1 MQPPDAP
8 GADTAHHRAMPTVLL
23 VTDSASGHV
32 VARPARLP
40 ERLAAR
46 WRARSLER
54 ELARGAAPESAAALA
69 LRAQTLIGPCARA
82 ALARQVRA
90 VLSDVRRPVRVG
102 SARVRP
108 RREEVAAAECELE
121 RLAARLVAPDPVS
134 ARGVA
139 GDEAGSRSV
148 DMVVDVFLAN
158 DIFVGSD
165 PSHAQSKSRHPG
177 E

>member
-1 MQPPDAP
+1 
-8 GADTAHHRAMPTVLL
+8 MPTVVL

-32 VARPARLP
+32 VARPARLR

-69 LRAQTLIGPCARA
+69 LRAQALIGPSVRA

-90 VLSDVRRPVRVG
+90 VLRDVRRPVRVG

-108 RREEVAAAECELE
+108 RHEEVVAAECELE

-139 GDEAGSRSV
+139 RVRLLLGDGCGPLYAQGAGVDLRSV
-148 DMVVDVFLAN
+148 VARALEDVE
-158 DIFVGSD
+158 V
-165 PSHAQSKSRHPG
+165 PAQGLR
-177 E
+177 

>member
-1 MQPPDAP
+1 
-8 GADTAHHRAMPTVLL
+8 MPTVLL
-23 VTDSASGHV
+23 VADSAPGHV
-32 VARPARLP
+32 VARPARLR

-69 LRAQTLIGPCARA
+69 LRAQALIGPSVRA
-82 ALARQVRA
+82 ALAREVRA
-90 VLSDVRRPVRVG
+90 VLRDVRRPVRVG

-108 RREEVAAAECELE
+108 RREEVVAAERELE

-139 GDEAGSRSV
+139 RVRLLLGDGCGPLYARGAGVDLRSV
-148 DMVVDVFLAN
+148 VARALEDVE
-158 DIFVGSD
+158 V
-165 PSHAQSKSRHPG
+165 PAQGMR
-177 E
+177 